1 VVNAAKRHELGGL
14 EFLEG
19 IPGSLGGALRMNA
32 GAMGKQTFDIV
43 EWVRYISYAG
53 EIYDAE
59 ARTLPVNYRS
69 CPLLTNH
76 VVLQAILRGEKCACT
91 EIDARLRQFEKKRWS
106 SQPAKPSAGC
116 IWKNPE
122 AIPAGKLIEE
132 LGLKGTSVGGAR
144 VSDVHGN
151 FIINDGKATATDV
164 LQLMTMIRERAR
176 SERGIELEPEVMIL
190 GRDE

>member
-1 VVNAAKRHELGGL
+1 
-14 EFLEG
+14 
-19 IPGSLGGALRMNA
+19 MNA
-32 GAMGKQTFDIV
+32 GAMGKQTFDVV
-43 EWVRYISYAG
+43 EWVRYVSSAG

-59 ARTLPVNYRS
+59 ARTLPVSYRS
-69 CPLLTNH
+69 CPLFTTH
-76 VVLQAILRGEKCACT
+76 VVLQAILRGQKCSRP

-122 AIPAGKLIEE
+122 AIPAGKLIDE

-151 FIINDGKATATDV
+151 FIVNEGGATARDV
-164 LQLMTMIRERAR
+164 LSLMAMIRERAQQ
-176 SERGIELEPEVMIL
+176 ERGIALEPEVMIL